1 MVSLLVSSF
10 PLVVKGA
17 FGFVPSLCAAIIVVV
32 IGIGFIKVIMQQS
45 LHIKA
50 VSLLASFLVIG
61 ALMGLFGK
69 KISPT
74 FNDDTEAEA
83 L

>member
-10 PLVVKGA
+10 PLMVKGA
-17 FGFVPSLCAAIIVVV
+17 FRAVPNLCAAIIVVV